1 MPRGRYWRS
10 NLLVFS
16 FDPRC
21 QGDRLHHQIRI
32 TRPSD
37 GTIERRI
44 RNSTKGWLQLRMRW
58 RTHKE
63 LEPLRRQSAGRRTI
77 LWSSVNSLL
86 GNYDAPRHCL
96 AKRAIN
102 EPGKAGTQRK
112 RPAHGF
118 IFSLLSI

>member
-1 MPRGRYWRS
+1 MIANKLLDGPKATVQGQIGAWSS

-58 RTHKE
+58 RRTHKE
-63 LEPLRRQSAGRRTI
+63 LEPCGVNRR
-77 LWSSVNSLL
+77 
-86 GNYDAPRHCL
+86 DAARFYALQRQFVPRKL
-96 AKRAIN
+96 
-102 EPGKAGTQRK
+102 
-112 RPAHGF
+112 
-118 IFSLLSI
+118 